1 MPFDLTINSLPSLM
15 NIQASLSII
24 LCMSLDLI
32 SVLVLVIIESGRAIS
47 HDQTKPGYV
56 TRWSEYTLLNRIG
69 NIIAKTKN
77 DSVRDNAHQL
87 SLAMF
92 TNCSLAAARE

>member
-15 NIQASLSII
+15 NIQASLSIT

-32 SVLVLVIIESGRAIS
+32 SVLVLVITESGRATS

-56 TRWSEYTLLNRIG
+56 TRWIEYTLLNRIG

-77 DSVRDNAHQL
+77 DSVRDNA
-87 SLAMF
+87 
-92 TNCSLAAARE
+92 R